1 MRILVIEDEAEIAEN
16 LAKSLEAQGYAVDV
30 SANVAEGTEKIL
42 GGEYDMLIADR
53 RLPDGDGLMVVDQA
67 RVAGLSIPVLIL
79 TAKSQK
85 SGVVTGLDSGA
96 DDYLAKPFEMTELL
110 ARVRAL
116 MRRRKRLVRRPTLIM
131 GKLTIDTNSHVV
143 QKDGKV
149 VLLSPKEYAVLEYL
163 AEHPNMAVERLELM
177 THVWDEEVDLFSNTV
192 DVHVRYLR
200 RKLGQRVIQT
210 VRGKGY
216 MLCPV

>member
-16 LAKSLEAQGYAVDV
+16 LAKSLESQGYAVDV

-85 SGVVTGLDSGA
+85 SDVVTGLDSGA

-116 MRRRKRLVRRPTLIM
+116 MRRRKRKVRRPILVI
-131 GKLTIDTNSHVV
+131 GRLTIDTNSHEVSSG
-143 QKDGKV
+143 GKRIN
-149 VLLSPKEYAVLEYL
+149 LSPKEYAVLEYL

>member
-16 LAKSLEAQGYAVDV
+16 LAKSLEDQGYAVDV
-30 SANVAEGTEKIL
+30 SANAAEGTEKIL

-85 SGVVTGLDSGA
+85 SDVVTGLDSGA

-116 MRRRKRLVRRPTLIM
+116 MRRRKRKVRRPILVI
-131 GKLTIDTNSHVV
+131 GRLTIDTNSHEVSSG
-143 QKDGKV
+143 GKRIN
-149 VLLSPKEYAVLEYL
+149 LSPKEYAVLEYL

-200 RKLGQRVIQT
+200 KKLGQRLIQT